1 MSAHDE
7 PGRQRP
13 LVGRGPELDDLD
25 DLLSSVSA
33 GGGSIMLVE
42 GEAGIG
48 KTSVAGAVRTTAH
61 LLGLEVR
68 SASASVAPRRPFA
81 LLAEAL
87 LAGTQLPGAR
97 LPGAQPPDA
106 QPSRVPFPG
115 AAERAAGDAHGP
127 ARARPASPVEEELAA
142 LLDGAR
148 ETPAAPAVVARTEE
162 LFTALVRR
170 RGDSGPW
177 LLVLDD
183 LHLADEASLAVL
195 YRLAREGAVDRAL
208 LLATMR
214 PVPRGAEL
222 ATVVAAWTRAGARY
236 VELRPL
242 APAAVVELAEAR
254 LGAPVGPVLRGAL
267 ATAGGNPRFVS
278 DLVSAVRDA
287 DALAPTPSGGVDLV
301 HDGWVGPLDALV
313 VARLDYLG
321 ADVTGLLGAAS
332 VLGSSFVVSDLAEL
346 VDLPVAHCWRVLRH
360 ALAAGVVHARGDRL
374 AFRHDLARTALYA
387 GLEGA
392 HRRDLHARA
401 ARALQEAGAPP
412 AVVERHLHR
421 TV

>member
-1 MSAHDE
+1 MSAHGE
-7 PGRQRP
+7 PGRDRP

-25 DLLSSVSA
+25 DALSSVSA
-33 GGGSIMLVE
+33 GSGSIMLLE
-42 GEAGIG
+42 GEAGVG
-48 KTSVAGAVRTTAH
+48 KSSIAHAVRTTAH

-68 SASASVAPRRPFA
+68 SASASAVPRRPFA
-81 LLAEAL
+81 LLADAL
-87 LAGTQLPGAR
+87 LPARPVPGAE
-97 LPGAQPPDA
+97 DA
-106 QPSRVPFPG
+106 LGPVPSR
-115 AAERAAGDAHGP
+115 A
-127 ARARPASPVEEELAA
+127 ASPVEEELAA

-148 ETPAAPAVVARTEE
+148 DTPAAPAVVARTEE

-195 YRLAREGAVDRAL
+195 YRLAREGAVERAL

-254 LGAPVGPVLRGAL
+254 VGAPVGPALRGAL
-267 ATAGGNPRFVS
+267 ATTGGNPRFVA
-278 DLVSAVRDA
+278 DLVRAVQDA
-287 DALAPTPSGGVDLV
+287 GALVPMPPGGVDV
-301 HDGWVGPLDALV
+301 AHDGWVGPLDALV

-321 ADVTGLLGAAS
+321 ADVTALLARAS
-332 VLGSSFVVSDLAEL
+332 VLGSSFVVGDLAEL
-346 VDLPVAHCWRVLRH
+346 AELPVAHCWRVLRH

-374 AFRHDLARTALYA
+374 AFRHDLVRTALYA
-387 GLEGA
+387 GLDPAG
-392 HRRDLHARA
+392 RRDLHARA

>member
-1 MSAHDE
+1 MSAHGE
-7 PGRQRP
+7 PGRDRP

-25 DLLSSVSA
+25 DALSSVSA
-33 GGGSIMLVE
+33 GSGSIMLLE
-42 GEAGIG
+42 GEAGVG
-48 KTSVAGAVRTTAH
+48 KSSIAHAVRTTAH

-68 SASASVAPRRPFA
+68 GASASAVPRRPFA

-87 LAGTQLPGAR
+87 LSPRPEHGTD
-97 LPGAQPPDA
+97 DA
-106 QPSRVPFPG
+106 LGPVPSRAP
-115 AAERAAGDAHGP
+115 
-127 ARARPASPVEEELAA
+127 SPVEEELAA

-148 ETPAAPAVVARTEE
+148 DAPAAPAVVARTEE

-195 YRLAREGAVDRAL
+195 YRLAREGTVERAL

-242 APAAVVELAEAR
+242 APAAVVELAESR
-254 LGAPVGPVLRGAL
+254 IGAPAGPALRGAL
-267 ATAGGNPRFVS
+267 ATTGGNPRFVA
-278 DLVSAVRDA
+278 DLVRALQDA
-287 DALAPTPSGGVDLV
+287 DALVPTPPGGVDV
-301 HDGWVGPLDALV
+301 AHDGWTAPLDTLV

-321 ADVTGLLGAAS
+321 ADVVALLARAS
-332 VLGSSFVVSDLAEL
+332 VLGSSFVVGDLAEL
-346 VDLPVAHCWRVLRH
+346 ADLPVAHCWRILRH

-374 AFRHDLARTALYA
+374 AFRHDLVRTALYA
-387 GLEGA
+387 GLDPAE
-392 HRRDLHARA
+392 RRDLHARA
-401 ARALQEAGAPP
+401 ARALQQAGAPP

>member
-1 MSAHDE
+1 MSAHGE
-7 PGRQRP
+7 PGRDRP

-25 DLLSSVSA
+25 DALSSVSA
-33 GGGSIMLVE
+33 GSGSIMLLE
-42 GEAGIG
+42 GEAGVG
-48 KTSVAGAVRTTAH
+48 KSSIAHAVRTTAH

-68 SASASVAPRRPFA
+68 SASASAVPRRPFA
-81 LLAEAL
+81 LLADAL
-87 LAGTQLPGAR
+87 LPARPVPGAE
-97 LPGAQPPDA
+97 DA
-106 QPSRVPFPG
+106 LGPVPSR
-115 AAERAAGDAHGP
+115 A
-127 ARARPASPVEEELAA
+127 ASPVEEELAA

-148 ETPAAPAVVARTEE
+148 DTPAAPAVVARTEE

-195 YRLAREGAVDRAL
+195 YRLAREGAVERAL

-242 APAAVVELAEAR
+242 APTAVVELAESR
-254 LGAPVGPVLRGAL
+254 VGAPVGPALRGAL
-267 ATAGGNPRFVS
+267 ATTGGNPRFVA
-278 DLVSAVRDA
+278 DLVQAVQDA
-287 DALAPTPSGGVDLV
+287 GALVPMPPGGVDV
-301 HDGWVGPLDALV
+301 AHDGWVGPLDALV

-321 ADVTGLLGAAS
+321 ADVTALLARAS
-332 VLGSSFVVSDLAEL
+332 VLGSSFVVGDLAEL
-346 VDLPVAHCWRVLRH
+346 AELPVAHCWRVLRH

-374 AFRHDLARTALYA
+374 AFRHDLVRTALYA
-387 GLEGA
+387 GLDPAG
-392 HRRDLHARA
+392 RRDLHARA